1 MATLL
6 QVLKETGMRIGEAWK
21 LKWIDVDTVN
31 NVIAVNNPEKHSN
44 SRTIKVSS
52 KLVAMLNALPK
63 KDEKVFG
70 YTWKENMQA
79 SYLWHR
85 RQIAARL
92 QNPRIAQITFHTFR
106 HWKAT
111 MEYHRTKDPI
121 HVQKLLGHR
130 NIMNTMRYTQLIQF
144 ENDEYHSAV
153 AKTIDEARQLVEGGF
168 DYVTDIEC
176 VKLFRKRK

>member
-1 MATLL
+1 MNTT
-6 QVLKETGMRIGEAWK
+6 VLRWNRIQ
-21 LKWIDVDTVN
+21 D
-31 NVIAVNNPEKHSN
+31 
-44 SRTIKVSS
+44 
-52 KLVAMLNALPK
+52 K
-63 KDEKVFG
+63 KKNLRRVFG
-70 YTWKENMQA
+70 REVECNFYNVRK
-79 SYLWHR
+79 R
-85 RQIAARL
+85 AAAIL
-92 QNPRIAQITFHTFR
+92 KNPRLLNIHFHTFR

-130 NIMNTMRYTQLIQF
+130 NIMNTMRYTQLVQF

-168 DYVTDIEC
+168 DYVTDIDG